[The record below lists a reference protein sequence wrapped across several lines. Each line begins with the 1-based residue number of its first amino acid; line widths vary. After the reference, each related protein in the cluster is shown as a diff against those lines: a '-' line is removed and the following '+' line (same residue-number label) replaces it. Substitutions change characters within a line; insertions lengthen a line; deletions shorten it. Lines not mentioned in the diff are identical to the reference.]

1 MTMIPSC
8 IILAMVLEWKLM
20 VGDYQLL
27 CLRTNPGGKL
37 ANVLASAQLMSIKLT
52 NCTSAI
58 QLDEQN
64 CCIA

>member
-1 MTMIPSC
+1 
-8 IILAMVLEWKLM
+8 M
-20 VGDYQLL
+20 VGDYLLL

-37 ANVLASAQLMSIKLT
+37 ANVLVSVQLMSIKLT
-52 NCTSAI
+52 NCTSVT